1 MTGKRANLNK
11 FAHPRNPYK
20 TGLGDLDE
28 LAKSDPDF
36 GGFAKRKD
44 NGKVTADWTDREY
57 TRKLMRSII
66 KRDFQLDLD
75 SPVGSLAPA
84 LTNKLNYLLWI
95 EDLSKLNNVEE
106 VQGIDIG
113 SGAAMYFAA
122 IAVKHFQWSMLATES
137 NQEDYNIA
145 LQNLKKNG
153 LEQKLTLVQTDVQGE
168 IFKIDGSFF
177 FSLCNPPFYEVNEER
192 REREDIE
199 ESTGRN
205 HEVATD
211 GGEVEFV
218 NKMIQESRA
227 IQRKVKIFS
236 SLIGHKRNV
245 SVLKETL
252 KSIPDVV
259 ASTVT
264 ELCQGRTMRWVLA
277 WTYHPDIKLELPTPR
292 SEFKNQEKQGK
303 PIIFDV
309 DTKNNLQDISATL
322 KTYLSDI
329 DVQVAKEGKRD
340 DSSCYLRLKTTKT
353 EWRGQ
358 RAKRRLLEKGP
369 SCKKIKLDNTDEDM
383 DIEESVKLDCQLYLN
398 KKDDKVA
405 FQFVFLNGEVGK
417 GGMAE
422 LVQCVKRNLNICS

>member
-1 MTGKRANLNK
+1 MTGKKANLNK

-20 TGLGDLDE
+20 SGLGDLDE
-28 LAKSDPDF
+28 LAKEDPEF
-36 GGFAKRKD
+36 ASLAKRKE
-44 NGKVTADWTDREY
+44 NGKVTTDWTDREY
-57 TRKLMRSII
+57 TRKLMKAVI
-66 KRDFQLDLD
+66 KRDFQLDLE

-95 EDLSKLNNVEE
+95 DDLAKLNNVQE

-137 NQEDYNIA
+137 NQEDYKTA
-145 LQNLKKNG
+145 LQNLKRNG
-153 LEQKLTLVQTDVQGE
+153 LEGKLTLVKTDVKGE

-199 ESTGRN
+199 EPTGRN

-211 GGEVEFV
+211 GGEIEFV
-218 NKMIQESRA
+218 SKMIEESRQ
-227 IQRKVKIFS
+227 IQDKVKFFS

-245 SVLKETL
+245 AVLKETL
-252 KSIPDVV
+252 KNIPEVRS
-259 ASTVT
+259 STVT

-292 SEFKNQEKQGK
+292 SEFKSQEKQGK
-303 PIIFDV
+303 PIIFEV
-309 DTKNNLQDISATL
+309 STPSTCQEISTVL

-329 DVQVAKEGKRD
+329 NVQVAKEGKRD
-340 DSSCYLRLKTTKT
+340 DTSCYLRLKTTKT
-353 EWRGQ
+353 DWRGQ
-358 RAKRRLLEKGP
+358 RAKRRMLEKGP
-369 SCKKIKLDNTDEDM
+369 QTKRMKLDSDEDM
-383 DIEESVKLDCQLYLN
+383 EVEESVKLDCQLYLN
-398 KKDDKVA
+398 KKEDKVA

-417 GGMAE
+417 GGMSE
-422 LVQCVKRNLNICS
+422 LVQCLKRNFNICA